1 MAQITTTSRTF
12 EVAQTIDDIIGFIKF
27 GTLFIIVS
35 EKVEIPSEFGESAR
49 FRYEDI
55 YLNPNHII
63 LMK

>member
-1 MAQITTTSRTF
+1 MAQITTANRTF
-12 EVAQTIDDIIGFIKF
+12 EVAQTIDDIIDFIKF

-35 EKVEIPSEFGESAR
+35 EKVETPSASGESV
-49 FRYEDI
+49 RYEDI

>member
-1 MAQITTTSRTF
+1 MAQITTASRTF
-12 EVAQTIDDIIGFIKF
+12 EVAQTIDDIIDFIKF

-35 EKVEIPSEFGESAR
+35 EKVETPSKCGESV
-49 FRYEDI
+49 RYEDI